1 MTLSEGQDPC
11 SQPGSALGMEVPAR
25 SGAGEARPEG
35 GKARPERRTFWRR
48 WLRRSAWAAAGIPV
62 LGLFTFLALDAAFP
76 LPDELLKT
84 PPSSPRLYASD
95 ISTLQVLLASDE
107 QWRKPVPL
115 AAISPAL
122 IEATI
127 AVEDRRFREH
137 LGVDPLAIL
146 RAAQQNATSGRTL
159 SGASTITMQLVKMLS
174 DRPARTLRNKA
185 IEAFRAVQLER
196 ELSKDQILELY
207 LNAAPYVGNHRGI
220 ESASLVLFGKHA
232 ADLSRPEAYLL
243 AGLPQSPTAYN
254 PTRHPE
260 RALARRAMVL
270 AAAVESARLDP
281 PAAERIAA
289 SELRLMSAPRPIL
302 APHFARMAFDQR
314 PSGGSTTLDSALQM
328 RCEQLIERHAAQLPE
343 GCDVALVVIELES
356 GAVRALIGSADI
368 HDPIDGQVNGATAWR
383 SPGSA
388 LKPFLYA
395 TAFEANLAT
404 PETWIDDAPI
414 ELAGWSPQNFDGDF
428 SGMVRATDALRRSLN
443 IPAMRI
449 AGLAGLTR
457 CIGVLA
463 SAGVRFRPGAAQAAG
478 LALATGAA
486 EVRLIDLTNA
496 YATLGRGGSYKPWIL
511 FEDADSDPLGTPV
524 LSSNT
529 CQSLHNMLSTEQRFQ
544 PPRPDAHH
552 FCWKTGT
559 SSGFRDAWSLGYDN
573 QHAVGIWIG
582 NFSGTPDPAFVGSQ
596 AATPL
601 LVDVFLAE

>member
-1 MTLSEGQDPC
+1 MNLLEGKDPC
-11 SQPGSALGMEVPAR
+11 SQPGSALEMEVSAR
-25 SGAGEARPEG
+25 SRAGAARAG
-35 GKARPERRTFWRR
+35 WRTFWRR
-48 WLRRSAWAAAGIPV
+48 CLRRTAWAALGIPA
-62 LGLFTFLALDAAFP
+62 LGLLSFFALDVAYP

-84 PPSSPRLYASD
+84 PPISPRLYASD

-115 AAISPAL
+115 AAISPSL

-127 AVEDRRFREH
+127 AVEDRRFRDH
-137 LGVDPLAIL
+137 LGVDSLAIL

-196 ELSKDQILELY
+196 ELSKDQILERY
-207 LNAAPYVGNHRGI
+207 LNAAPYLGNHRGI

-232 ADLSRPEAYLL
+232 ADLSQPEAYLL

-270 AAAVESARLDP
+270 AAAVESAHLDP
-281 PAAERIAA
+281 AAAERIAA
-289 SELRLMSAPRPIL
+289 TELRLVSAPRPML

-314 PSGGSTTLDSALQM
+314 PSGGPTTLDSALQV
-328 RCEQLIERHAAQLPE
+328 RCEQLIESHAAQLPE

-368 HDPIDGQVNGATAWR
+368 QDPVDGQVNGATAWR

-395 TAFEANLAT
+395 TAFDANLAT
-404 PETWIDDAPI
+404 PETWIDDTPI
-414 ELAGWSPQNFDGDF
+414 ELAGWSPQNFDGNF

-449 AGLAGLTR
+449 TELAGLTR
-457 CIGVLA
+457 CTGVLV
-463 SAGVRFRPGAAQAAG
+463 SAGVRFR
-478 LALATGAA
+478 
-486 EVRLIDLTNA
+486 
-496 YATLGRGGSYKPWIL
+496 
-511 FEDADSDPLGTPV
+511 
-524 LSSNT
+524 
-529 CQSLHNMLSTEQRFQ
+529 
-544 PPRPDAHH
+544 
-552 FCWKTGT
+552 
-559 SSGFRDAWSLGYDN
+559 
-573 QHAVGIWIG
+573 
-582 NFSGTPDPAFVGSQ
+582 
-596 AATPL
+596 
-601 LVDVFLAE
+601 